1 MVKYCS
7 LAQFQRPLMVK
18 YGGMYIQTFGA
29 QVAVLAWVGE
39 DWSLCHVRRT
49 FCSRQYQLSNIAFEF
64 LCTKRTAEHSQ
75 SPKTVLFVITEILT
89 LTLVPS
95 ADVAAVNRL
104 SPVSLPC
111 QPTIY
116 SHPPPP
122 PPPQIAC
129 CCSETHMAVRVAPQK
144 LCFTGQHCTVQWQL
158 QSRHLLHN
166 QQ

>member
-7 LAQFQRPLMVK
+7 LTQFQRPLMVK
-18 YGGMYIQTFGA
+18 YGGIYIQTFWA

-116 SHPPPP
+116 SPPPP
-122 PPPQIAC
+122 PPPPPRLPAAALKPTWRWWLLPKSSVSLDSIA
-129 CCSETHMAVRVAPQK
+129 TAKQTP
-144 LCFTGQHCTVQWQL
+144 FT
-158 QSRHLLHN
+158 
-166 QQ
+166 